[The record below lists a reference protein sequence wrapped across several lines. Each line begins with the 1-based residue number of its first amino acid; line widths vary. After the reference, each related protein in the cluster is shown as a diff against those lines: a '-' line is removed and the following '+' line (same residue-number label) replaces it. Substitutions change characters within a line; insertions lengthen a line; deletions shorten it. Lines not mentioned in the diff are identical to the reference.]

1 MSAGDRLLVQVHADD
16 DPDAAFD
23 LGWDLMDVLRES
35 PADAVEATRGDGGAG
50 SKGPGA
56 LEWANLIVTFTGG
69 LPVIV
74 GYVRSWLSRQEKG
87 TTVKIVFG
95 DETLELGNAD
105 PETARR
111 LTDAF
116 LARHQPSP

>member
-1 MSAGDRLLVQVHADD
+1 MSADDRLLVQVHADD
-16 DPDAAFD
+16 DPERALD

-35 PADAVEATRGDGGAG
+35 PADAVDATRGDGGAG

-56 LEWANLIVTFTGG
+56 LEWANLIVTFSGG

-74 GYVRSWLSRQEKG
+74 GYVRSWLSRQRKG
-87 TTVKIVFG
+87 AKVTIALG
-95 DETLELGNAD
+95 EDILTLDNAD
-105 PETARR
+105 AETTQR

-116 LARHQPSP
+116 LARHPSP